1 MILHISKVRS
11 VAAGYICTCSELI
24 TKLQRTSYAKPWWE
38 DTVITEH
45 CCWRLLQDPESLPC
59 YCQVTVTAE
68 NEDVW
73 WGRADTQTEQADSAP
88 EESQHA
94 RGTRAPPLEPAEGAG
109 PGSSSTKLLV
119 QHSWDPAQ
127 AGPARCPQGKRLL
140 HTICMFWNIIDIKSD
155 QLPSK
160 MTKCCWVCLTVFTFP
175 FLFVHLY
182 KAVFK
187 EIKYVIFGFS
197 SFHFPNDWLKD
208 QISSKWSRSQ
218 VIATAFFSNSF
229 AFFSSSSLSINIL
242 IEMSLIFV

>member
-140 HTICMFWNIIDIKSD
+140 HTICMFWNIIDINV
-155 QLPSK
+155 
-160 MTKCCWVCLTVFTFP
+160 TNFP
-175 FLFVHLY
+175 V
-182 KAVFK
+182 
-187 EIKYVIFGFS
+187 
-197 SFHFPNDWLKD
+197 
-208 QISSKWSRSQ
+208 KWQ
-218 VIATAFFSNSF
+218 NAAGC
-229 AFFSSSSLSINIL
+229 AWQSSLSLFYLFISTKL
-242 IEMSLIFV
+242 FSKKLSMSFLGFLVFIFQMTDWKIRYPQNGVGLR